1 MENRPKSDDTLGEE
15 VSAAGQRAK
24 GAAKRV
30 LGDITDNKSLE
41 VEGARENAIGKAR
54 HATTDVMDE
63 TDGVRGATVNA
74 SDRIAAGG
82 RHADD
87 TLGEEASALGPR
99 VKGAAK
105 DAVGSLTGND
115 RLEREGEIENA
126 QGRARQATND
136 VMDETDGVRSVTTGS
151 TVGRDRYVTGLYNT
165 PESASR
171 AYNSLTTDH
180 GYRADD
186 INVLMSDETRKR
198 YFGDVAPGTEF
209 SGGTKAAEGF
219 GKGSAI
225 GGGIGAA
232 LGALFAVG
240 TSIIVPGLGLV
251 VAGPIAAAL
260 AGAGAGGATGG
271 LVGALIGAGIPED
284 RVKAYESGINSGGIV
299 LGTRPRDDD
308 HAAQLE
314 RDFGTYGGTHIVK

>member
-1 MENRPKSDDTLGEE
+1 VENRPKSDDTLGEE
-15 VSAAGQRAK
+15 IAATGQRAK
-24 GAAKRV
+24 GAVKKV
-30 LGDITDNKSLE
+30 LGDITDDRGLE
-41 VEGARENAIGKAR
+41 REGARENAEGRAR
-54 HATTDVMDE
+54 QATNDVLDE
-63 TDGVRGATVNA
+63 TDGVRGATVA
-74 SDRIAAGG
+74 SDRIAAGS

-87 TLGEEASALGPR
+87 TLGEEASALGQR

-105 DAVGSLTGND
+105 DAVGSVTGNE
-115 RLEREGEIENA
+115 RLEREGELENA
-126 QGRARQATND
+126 RGRARQATNN
-136 VMDETDGVRSVTTGS
+136 VMDETDGARAATTGS
-151 TVGRDRYVTGLYNT
+151 TLGRDGYVTGLYNS

-171 AYNSLTTDH
+171 AYNSLTADH

-186 INVLMSDETRKR
+186 INVLMSDDTRQR
-198 YFGDVAPGTEF
+198 YFGDVKAGTEL
-209 SGGTKAAEGF
+209 SSGTKAAEGL

-240 TSIIVPGLGLV
+240 TSIVVPGLGLV

-260 AGAGAGGATGG
+260 AGLGAGGATGG

-284 RVKAYESGINSGGIV
+284 RVPVYENGINSGGIV
-299 LGTRPRDDD
+299 IGTRARDEA

-314 RDFGTYGGTHIVK
+314 RDFGSYGGTHVIK